1 MIKLVNGR
9 GQLGKALSKELE
21 QTNYTLFR
29 EPGYG
34 DSEDVSIYHTWN
46 VKDKSESTQSFELKK
61 FIKFVDK
68 SSSDQKIIFIST
80 SSQKESWYV
89 HYKQVAEA
97 YLLTNHSN
105 SLILRFP
112 LFIGHGT
119 LTQLKNKEIRP
130 FGIMELMPIE
140 VASTHIIEKINY
152 EGVVKTFSFSGERL
166 IAETAQCLLSL

>member
-112 LFIGHGT
+112 LFIGKGPV
-119 LTQLKNKEIRP
+119 LGFKNKTMVP
-130 FGIMELMPIE
+130 YGKMELISVGDAAHE
-140 VASTHIIEKINY
+140 VVQKIYYNGNVRCFTFRG
-152 EGVVKTFSFSGERL
+152 EVVN
-166 IAETAQCLLSL
+166 AQTIYKVLSV